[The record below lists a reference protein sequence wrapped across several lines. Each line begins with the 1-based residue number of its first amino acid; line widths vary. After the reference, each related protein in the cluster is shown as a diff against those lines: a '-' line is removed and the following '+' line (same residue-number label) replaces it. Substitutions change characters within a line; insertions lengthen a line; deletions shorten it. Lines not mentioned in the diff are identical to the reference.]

1 MTDTGQPNGAAA
13 ADLLARHNKKKQKK
27 ASNPEEPFDFIF
39 SKNLALRPI
48 TDKKTRDLDHRGLM
62 ELVKVMDDLDKN
74 KFRITDAPYTCAT
87 CAVRFTQDIDA
98 RPCI

>member
-27 ASNPEEPFDFIF
+27 VSNPEEPFDFIF

-62 ELVKVMDDLDKN
+62 EVSQGHGRPGQEQVSHHRCSIHLCYL
-74 KFRITDAPYTCAT
+74 RCA
-87 CAVRFTQDIDA
+87 IY
-98 RPCI
+98 PGH